1 MFTDLSD
8 DGRELVDLSG
18 LAAHQ
23 LPAAGVE
30 GGGVAHKQH
39 IAARL
44 LRGLER
50 TLRDEEVADEFVTLL
65 ALCARAHNAH
75 FASWL
80 LIIFNSERREV
91 IVFTLEI
98 EQLAILS
105 TTKQLTYDVKFLL
118 RLLDQSI
125 IVT

>member
-1 MFTDLSD
+1 M
-8 DGRELVDLSG
+8 
-18 LAAHQ
+18 LAH
-23 LPAAGVE
+23 
-30 GGGVAHKQH
+30 
-39 IAARL
+39 L
-44 LRGLER
+44 LLEC
-50 TLRDEEVADEFVTLL
+50 LESSPHSKLDEEVADEFVTLL
-65 ALCARAHNAH
+65 ALCAGAHNAH

>member
-1 MFTDLSD
+1 MTTDLSD
-8 DGRELVDLSG
+8 DGHELVDLPG

-50 TLRDEEVADEFVTLL
+50 TLRDEEVADEELAACLLHRVVQLL
-65 ALCARAHNAH
+65 AADVGLVAWLYVV
-75 FASWL
+75 AS
-80 LIIFNSERREV
+80 S
-91 IVFTLEI
+91 
-98 EQLAILS
+98 
-105 TTKQLTYDVKFLL
+105 D
-118 RLLDQSI
+118 
-125 IVT
+125 